1 MDIDGIRN
9 ALLYID
15 DVRSVDLA
23 EKKCVR
29 KKPFC
34 CLLRTHSFYTLLLMT
49 PVETILISTPLPPV
63 SAVCGTVV
71 TAEAETDAAPTP
83 NAATDAYCSLICLY
97 RSSFTDGFPKISSN
111 EAV

>member
-34 CLLRTHSFYTLLLMT
+34 CFLHTHFPYT
-49 PVETILISTPLPPV
+49 V
-63 SAVCGTVV
+63 
-71 TAEAETDAAPTP
+71 
-83 NAATDAYCSLICLY
+83 
-97 RSSFTDGFPKISSN
+97 
-111 EAV
+111 